1 MKKLLAGLLGV
12 ALAFTLVVGFAPVEK
27 AEAAGEIT
35 LGYVN
40 WACAE
45 GKTYIAKAVLEQ
57 MGFEVDTMMAD
68 VAPIYSGVTRGDVD
82 AFLASWLPVTHKSY
96 VEQYQNDMVKVGV
109 SYTGARIGLVVP
121 EYMDIDCITE
131 LNDYADEFGNEI
143 VGIDAGAG
151 IMMATE
157 DAIPAYDLDFNLVEG
172 SDAAMTASI
181 LRAYRN
187 EEPIVVTGWTPH
199 WKFARWDLKF
209 LDDPQGIYGDV
220 EGVYAFARQD
230 LGADYPEVVNFL
242 HDFFV
247 TDEQLG
253 QVMEWIAEDDMD
265 PAAAGQRWVEENQDV
280 VEDWLNAVT
289 SPF

>member
-1 MKKLLAGLLGV
+1 
-12 ALAFTLVVGFAPVEK
+12 
-27 AEAAGEIT
+27 
-35 LGYVN
+35 
-40 WACAE
+40 
-45 GKTYIAKAVLEQ
+45 
-57 MGFEVDTMMAD
+57 
-68 VAPIYSGVTRGDVD
+68 
-82 AFLASWLPVTHKSY
+82 
-96 VEQYQNDMVKVGV
+96 
-109 SYTGARIGLVVP
+109 
-121 EYMDIDCITE
+121 
-131 LNDYADEFGNEI
+131 
-143 VGIDAGAG
+143 
-151 IMMATE
+151 MMATE